1 MQSRKQ
7 RMTQPPISKP
17 GSLLVMLLSM
27 GLSVVQQLV
36 QVQLYKE
43 QRFFKLREPLQKLQY
58 KLAQFQLQAP
68 SDKLPRTK
76 LMIDQLLKE

>member
-1 MQSRKQ
+1 
-7 RMTQPPISKP
+7 MTQPPISKP

-43 QRFFKLREPLQKLQY
+43 QRLYKLRQPLQKLQY
-58 KLAQFQLQAP
+58 KLAQLQLQAP
-68 SDKLPRTK
+68 SVNLPRT
-76 LMIDQLLKE
+76 

>member
-1 MQSRKQ
+1 
-7 RMTQPPISKP
+7 MTQPPISKP

-43 QRFFKLREPLQKLQY
+43 QRLYKLRQPLQKLQY
-58 KLAQFQLQAP
+58 KLAQL
-68 SDKLPRTK
+68 
-76 LMIDQLLKE
+76 